1 MGLSLKYLAVV
12 LASLPLLTHAQTEN
26 CYLQDRTVTKSQA
39 VIAERSRIAREIV
52 PGFGGDKTCVVN
64 YRARIGNE
72 WHMAQGRVTWDGQA
86 SEGRACARAITEAD
100 NELLQRIGTTQAVNE
115 KVLVCN
121 DRPGMATINSPKV
134 GHVGDVSQ
142 FRPHPEK
149 TERFYHSGTQCKWFV
164 ESAFAQN
171 RMRQYQGIIC
181 ETQPSQWV
189 VVDKF

>member
-1 MGLSLKYLAVV
+1 MGLSLKHLAVM
-12 LASLPLLTHAQTEN
+12 LAVAPAIVNAQNEN

-39 VIAERSRIAREIV
+39 VIAERSRISREIV

-72 WHMAQGRVTWDGQA
+72 WHMAQGRVTWDGLA
-86 SEGRACARAITEAD
+86 PEGRACARAIAEAD
-100 NELLQRIGTTQAVNE
+100 NELLQRIGNTQAVNE
-115 KVLVCN
+115 KILVCN
-121 DRPGMATINSPKV
+121 DRTNTGTIGRPEI
-134 GHVGDVSQ
+134 GTVGDVSR

-149 TERFYHSGTQCKWFV
+149 TERFYHNGTQCKWFV

-171 RMRQYQGIIC
+171 RVRQYQGIIC
-181 ETQPSQWV
+181 ETQPAQWV